1 MKDSLNKL
9 PIRWILRLVIIVIAS
24 YVTGMSFWWCF
35 LAYVGIIFL
44 IRFSVNMILTLI
56 GIALIVGVFFT
67 LFFGLLT
74 L

>member
-1 MKDSLNKL
+1 MKDTFAKL
-9 PIRWILRLVIIVIAS
+9 PIRWILRLAIIAIVS
-24 YVTGMSFWWCF
+24 FVTGMSFWWCF

-44 IRFSVNMILTLI
+44 IRFSVNMIVTII
-56 GIALIVGVFFT
+56 GIVLIIGVFFT